1 MSQVSNFET
10 QGSFLSEG
18 LSLVDSPAKTSQSP
32 ESVPD
37 WLVDAL
43 ASSGRSFG
51 LLTSSSLSTSSLRTY
66 LVYCP
71 ATQDGILEPCSGPW
85 LNSGMGSRTQFLTLS
100 TSESRNAA
108 DVCSLSDVLET
119 TGDHLLKYS
128 LSPKACEGILRR
140 AQRRGKNLPRLLQ
153 SALEAVATLTTSKG

>member
-1 MSQVSNFET
+1 MSFET
-10 QGSFLSEG
+10 QGSFPIAELLPE
-18 LSLVDSPAKTSQSP
+18 DSHAKTSQSP

-51 LLTSSSLSTSSLRTY
+51 LLTSYNPSTSSSRTY

-71 ATQDGILEPCSGPW
+71 PMQDGTLEPCSGPW
-85 LNSGMGSRTQFLTLS
+85 LTSGMGSRTQFLTLS

-108 DVCSLSDVLET
+108 DACSLSDILET
-119 TGDHLLKYS
+119 TGEHLAKYS
-128 LSPKACEGILRR
+128 LSPKACQGILRR
-140 AQRRGKNLPRLLQ
+140 AQRRGKQLPL
-153 SALEAVATLTTSKG
+153 ALELALEQVATQGTSEA